1 MKLNSITITK
11 SVKVSGNYNSIGA
24 DITLNITPQGEEQPK
39 EIAKLGFKV
48 VDEMIKEH
56 LDNKPEYQRQL
67 IEPNKPD
74 TQGYK

>member
-1 MKLNSITITK
+1 MKLNKITITK

-24 DITLNITPQGEEQPK
+24 DITLEITPEGQEQPK
-39 EIAKLGFKV
+39 EIAEKGFKV
-48 VDEMIKEH
+48 VDGIIKDH

-74 TQGYK
+74 TKGYK